1 MLCDYN
7 DFMDFGFKDRDVFD
21 SKKKVKA
28 TTADELAHKLT
39 ASQQQTMTFNR
50 CLLNFHTN
58 QVSAEWIVTFFA
70 ILVHVRVK

>member
-1 MLCDYN
+1 
-7 DFMDFGFKDRDVFD
+7 MDFDFKDRDVFD

-58 QVSAEWIVTFFA
+58 QVRSEWTVAFFV
-70 ILVHVRVK
+70 ILLHVRVK